1 MNNDILDEKPD
12 ISGLGFNESQFNNNF
27 EDSQYKD
34 VIEESVFAKPSL
46 IGNFLQIDNEGETE
60 LVKRFRKSNFQEN
73 FVVRK
78 SDKNKETQK
87 KLNNEMFDQPQNF
100 PDLDTSGIEI
110 DDDKH
115 IIDNEFGAG
124 SFIGGI
130 KEHNSF
136 EAEDNN
142 NMFDPKPSP
151 FVPNEN
157 NIPITPQVGFG
168 SVSWRVVIIRVK
180 RNFYSQVKQ

>member
-60 LVKRFRKSNFQEN
+60 LAKRFRKSNFQEN

-78 SDKNKETQK
+78 SDKNKEPQK

-180 RNFYSQVKQ
+180 RNFYSQVKH